1 MDRYFEL
8 SESETFKMVCPFP
21 VTIEC
26 LQRDLLFMTIECSQS
41 VHLLLC
47 TNFLENRMRRQ
58 VSQ

>member
-26 LQRDLLFMTIECSQS
+26 LQRNLLFMTIECSQS
-41 VHLLLC
+41 VHSIVVYK
-47 TNFLENRMRRQ
+47 FFRE
-58 VSQ
+58 

>member
-26 LQRDLLFMTIECSQS
+26 PQRDLLFMTIECSQS
-41 VHLLLC
+41 VHSIVVYK
-47 TNFLENRMRRQ
+47 FFRG
-58 VSQ
+58 